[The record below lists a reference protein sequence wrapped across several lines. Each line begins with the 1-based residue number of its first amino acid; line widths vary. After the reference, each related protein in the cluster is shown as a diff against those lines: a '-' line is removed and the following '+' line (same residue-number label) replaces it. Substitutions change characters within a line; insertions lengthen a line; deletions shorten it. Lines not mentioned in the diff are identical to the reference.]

1 MALLDAEETNAPSAV
16 PSLEAVPDS
25 SPDRP
30 GRPGRTWSWTGR
42 RSWGLPALPPLANRL
57 TAPLAL
63 AGLVALVVI
72 WLGVWSKQG
81 IDFSVYWHGGK
92 ILNEAGPA
100 ASGLYGPSVAWAGGP
115 GLPFTYPP
123 FAALFFGLLA
133 QLPEKLALNLFNTAG
148 VLVALWVAVRGVRYW
163 SAKADW
169 RRTFHSTGNRLAAAL
184 MVLAVLNLG
193 PWRETLAFGQ
203 INILLMGLMAADL
216 LARNPRWTRGFP
228 GGGFLVGVAAGI
240 KLTPLVFGL
249 YFLMRKDWRG
259 LLNMAAGFTSTV
271 LAGFLLRPAE
281 SLQFWLEILP
291 DTSRIGGAGYVD
303 NLSLKGALL
312 HFGVPAAAVTVPWL
326 ALSLLVVVLAAVIIK
341 TASDQG
347 ARVVA
352 ISTTAL
358 TMLLISPV
366 SWSHHWVWVA
376 AVLPAFAWTLRET
389 PGRYPVTRWLM
400 GGVLGISVLVFLF
413 SPKTIGTALGAEN
426 LDIQTPGLWI
436 MASSAGVF
444 CALAILVCWFVALR
458 RGSLAPAFDL
468 HGDSAPSKLWPART
482 RGSAAGRR
490 KAAAGSRRH
499 HAEESILAPRGT
511 GISVATSLDRVCGSS

>member
-1 MALLDAEETNAPSAV
+1 MSLLDAEDTHAPSAG
-16 PSLEAVPDS
+16 PSREAVPDP
-25 SPDRP
+25 SPDRT
-30 GRPGRTWSWTGR
+30 GRRWGWTGR
-42 RSWGLPALPPLANRL
+42 RSWRLPALLPLATRL

-63 AGLVALVVI
+63 AGVVALVAI

-81 IDFSVYWHGGK
+81 LDFSVYWHGGK
-92 ILNEAGPA
+92 ILNEAGPE
-100 ASGLYGPSVAWAGGP
+100 SDLYGSSVAWAGGP

-123 FAALFFGLLA
+123 FAALLFSLLA
-133 QLPEKLALNLFNTAG
+133 LLPEKFALNLFNAAG
-148 VLVALWVAVRGVRYW
+148 AVVAVWVAVRAVRYW
-163 SAKADW
+163 TAKSDW
-169 RRTFHSTGNRLAAAL
+169 RSTFRSTGTRWAAL
-184 MVLAVLNLG
+184 LLVLAVLNLG

-203 INILLMGLMAADL
+203 INILLMGLIAGDL
-216 LARNPRWTRGFP
+216 LARNPRWTRGVP
-228 GGGFLVGVAAGI
+228 GSGFLVGVAAGI

-259 LLNMAAGFTSTV
+259 LLNMAAGFVSTV
-271 LAGFLLRPAE
+271 LIGFLLRPAE

-303 NLSLKGALL
+303 NLSIKGTLL
-312 HFGVPAAAVTVPWL
+312 HFGVPETATAPWL
-326 ALSLLVVVLAAVIIK
+326 VLSLLVVALAAVIIK
-341 TASDQG
+341 TAGDQG

-389 PGRYPVTRWLM
+389 PERYRITRLLM

-413 SPKTIGTALGAEN
+413 SPKTIGAALGAEN

-444 CALAILVCWFVALR
+444 CALAILVCWLVVLR
-458 RGSLAPAFDL
+458 RGSLAPAFHL
-468 HGDSAPSKLWPART
+468 HRDSTSD
-482 RGSAAGRR
+482 
-490 KAAAGSRRH
+490 KAAPAK
-499 HAEESILAPRGT
+499 I
-511 GISVATSLDRVCGSS
+511 